1 VKAAEIEG
9 RIVDLIKDQPMKTGE
24 IAKLTASGKS
34 STSGQLR
41 RLRERGLV
49 QVGGDG
55 GWTATEA
62 RMTP

>member
-1 VKAAEIEG
+1 MDNRCSTRPSNAP
-9 RIVDLIKDQPMKTGE
+9 RPKTSE
-24 IAKLTASGKS
+24 IAKLTASGER
-34 STSGQLR
+34 LR